1 MKPLEGIR
9 ILDLSRM
16 VAGGIAG
23 MLLADFGADVV
34 KVEQPVSGD
43 PLRQWTAGGRALWW
57 KVYAR
62 NKRFVT
68 LNLKAP
74 EGRELLL
81 KMLPQYDVLMES
93 FVPGTLERL
102 GLDWETLRAHHPRL
116 ILLRI
121 SGWGQTGPDSG
132 RPGFGTLVEAASG
145 FAEMNGEPD
154 RGPIVP
160 GFPLADSVS
169 GLYAS
174 NAIMYAL
181 YHRDVHAASGQV
193 IDLSLFE
200 SLFSLLGPLPAEYA
214 ALGSLRRRN
223 GSRSRNAGPRG
234 CYRTADGSWIAVS
247 GSTPKMAER
256 LLRSYGLEHLLE
268 DARFADN
275 GARVTHTHELDEEV
289 ARAIAS
295 RTLEENVAIIEA
307 NHLTAVPV
315 QTIADIESDP
325 HWQARGLTLDVPNG
339 SGGVRMHNVVPRLS
353 ETPGEIRWAGGD
365 LGQDN
370 HTLYGELG
378 LSSDEQQRLRA
389 SGVI

>member
-23 MLLADFGADVV
+23 MLMADFGAEVV
-34 KVEQPVSGD
+34 KVEEPVTGD
-43 PLRQWTAGGRALWW
+43 PLRQWMSGGKSLWW

-81 KMLPQYDVLMES
+81 RMLPQFDVLMES

-102 GLDWETLRAHHPRL
+102 GLDWDTLRAHHPRL

-154 RGPIVP
+154 GGPIVP

-181 YHRDVHAASGQV
+181 YHRDVHGASGQV
-193 IDLSLFE
+193 IDVSLFE

-214 ALGSLRRRN
+214 ALGSLRRRD

-234 CYRTADGSWIAVS
+234 CYRTSDGSWIAVS

-268 DARFADN
+268 DPRFASN
-275 GARVTHTHELDEEV
+275 GARVLHTRELDEEV

-295 RTLEENVAIIEA
+295 RTLDENVAIIEA
-307 NHLTAVPV
+307 NHLTAIPV

-370 HTLYGELG
+370 RAHYEALG
-378 LSSDEQQRLRA
+378 LSCDEQQRLRA

>member
-23 MLLADFGADVV
+23 MLMADFGADVV
-34 KVEQPVSGD
+34 KVEQPGSGD
-43 PLRQWTAGGRALWW
+43 PLRQWTSAGKSLWW

-68 LNLKAP
+68 LNLKSD
-74 EGRELLL
+74 EGRALLL
-81 KMLPQYDVLMES
+81 RMLPQYDVLMES

-154 RGPIVP
+154 GGPIVP

-169 GLYAS
+169 ALYAS
-174 NAIMYAL
+174 NAMMYAL
-181 YHRDVHAASGQV
+181 YHRDVHGAGGQV

-214 ALGSLRRRN
+214 ALGSLRRRD

-234 CYRTADGSWIAVS
+234 CYRTSDGQWIAVS

-256 LLRSYGLEHLLE
+256 FLRSYGLDHLLE
-268 DARFADN
+268 DPRFASN
-275 GARVTHTHELDEEV
+275 GARVAHTRELDDEV
-289 ARAIAS
+289 ARAIEA
-295 RTLEENVAIIEA
+295 RTLAENVAIIDE
-307 NHLTAVPV
+307 NHLTAIPV

-325 HWQARGLTLDVPNG
+325 HWQARGLMVDVPNG

-353 ETPGEIRWAGGD
+353 ETPGEIRWVGGE

-370 HTLYGELG
+370 HAVFGALG
-378 LSSDEQQRLRA
+378 LSCDEQQRLRA

>member
-23 MLLADFGADVV
+23 MLMADFGADVV
-34 KVEQPVSGD
+34 KVEQPGSGD
-43 PLRQWTAGGRALWW
+43 PLRQWTSAGKSLWW

-68 LNLKAP
+68 LNLKAD
-74 EGRELLL
+74 EGRALLL
-81 KMLPQYDVLMES
+81 RMLPQYDVLMES

-154 RGPIVP
+154 GGPIVP

-169 GLYAS
+169 ALYAS
-174 NAIMYAL
+174 NAMMYAL
-181 YHRDVHAASGQV
+181 YHRDVHGAGGQV

-214 ALGSLRRRN
+214 ALGSLRRRD

-234 CYRTADGSWIAVS
+234 CYRTSDGQWIAVS

-256 LLRSYGLEHLLE
+256 FLRSYGLDHLLE
-268 DARFADN
+268 DPRFASN
-275 GARVTHTHELDEEV
+275 GARVAHTRELDDEV
-289 ARAIAS
+289 ARAIEA
-295 RTLEENVAIIEA
+295 RTLAENVAIIDE
-307 NHLTAVPV
+307 NHLTAIPV
-315 QTIADIESDP
+315 QTIADIEADP
-325 HWQARGLTLDVPNG
+325 HWQARGLTVDVPNG
-339 SGGVRMHNVVPRLS
+339 SGGVRMHNVVPRMS
-353 ETPGEIRWAGGD
+353 ETPGEIRWAGGE

-370 HTLYGELG
+370 HAVFGALG
-378 LSSDEQQRLRA
+378 LSCDEQQRLRA